1 MPRSV
6 RSMVKTV
13 VRSVFEQAD
22 EATIVVAI
30 SIEDAGLCR
39 KGEGGRFVVDHDL
52 TYRGDVPP
60 NTHGGQLAFGQAD
73 FAGGMFLVT
82 EPVRQFCGSADAR
95 QPSSASLGLV
105 TGNGGSWAR
114 QRRSCSGPRTGRP
127 SVGGQLLLARC
138 VSCRHTFHNPRD
150 LSALLGWPRGAGG
163 GERPR
168 RRVVADHCPPS
179 GPPRLAI

>member
-1 MPRSV
+1 MPRSA

-13 VRSVFEQAD
+13 VRSVFEQPD

-73 FAGGMFLVT
+73 FAGGMSLVT
-82 EPVRQFCGSADAR
+82 EAVRQLCGSAAAR

-105 TGNGGSWAR
+105 TGNGGVMGEGAAIVLGAENWSAL
-114 QRRSCSGPRTGRP
+114 SG
-127 SVGGQLLLARC
+127 SQLLLARC